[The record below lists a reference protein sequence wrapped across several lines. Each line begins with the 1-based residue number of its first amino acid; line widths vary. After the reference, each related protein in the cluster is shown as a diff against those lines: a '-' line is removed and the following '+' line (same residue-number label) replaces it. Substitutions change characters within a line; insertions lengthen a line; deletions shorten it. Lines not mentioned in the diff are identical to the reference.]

1 MWGRNHGLRV
11 KVAPLVGDQGGYMR
25 VHNSG
30 AAEDVG
36 QAGNWQSC
44 GWEGRGLY
52 HQNEHA
58 PKELPGLSQCQH
70 QYLWGEVVRA
80 QCSSGGKV
88 TSYLTASQFMSRE
101 NQLTPGVTFSKVVH
115 IQEGNWG
122 HGKSHEQP

>member
-11 KVAPLVGDQGGYMR
+11 KVASLVSDQGGYMR

-44 GWEGRGLY
+44 GWGGRGLPIRM
-52 HQNEHA
+52 NM
-58 PKELPGLSQCQH
+58 LPRSSLSSASANTSTS
-70 QYLWGEVVRA
+70 GERV

-88 TSYLTASQFMSRE
+88 TSYLTASQFMSRK
-101 NQLTPGVTFSKVVH
+101 NQLTPGVIFSKVVH

-122 HGKSHEQP
+122 HGKSHEHP